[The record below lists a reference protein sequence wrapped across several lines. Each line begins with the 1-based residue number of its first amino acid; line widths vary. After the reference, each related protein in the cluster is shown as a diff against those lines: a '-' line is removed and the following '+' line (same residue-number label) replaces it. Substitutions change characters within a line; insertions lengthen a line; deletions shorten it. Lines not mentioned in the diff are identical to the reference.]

1 MSKVEEKD
9 QSQKFYSKFETVDE
23 HPSFPKNE
31 EQIILFWR
39 EIRAFQTQLE
49 KTKNCPLYTFYDGPP
64 FATGMPHY
72 GHLIAGGLKDVVTR
86 YWTQR
91 GRYCPRRFGWDC
103 HGLPIECI
111 INQKLN
117 INSKKDL
124 LNLGIDKY
132 NAECRKIVMTYAD
145 DWKYYTERY
154 GRWIDFDNDYRTM
167 YPTFMETCWWVFKQI
182 FDKGRVYRKCKVMPF
197 SWSTNTVLS
206 NFEAGS
212 NYKEI
217 DDPSVIITFPMLKD
231 PNKKILG
238 WTTTPWTLPS
248 NLFLAVNPKIT
259 YLEIDVTFKGKNE
272 TFIVGEPRLNF
283 VLKSLNIKEPDCKI
297 VKKMMG
303 EELAG
308 TEYIPLFD
316 YFYEKF
322 KSKGCFKVYLAD
334 YVTTDEGTGIVHNAP
349 GFGEDD
355 YQVGCKYNLID
366 PDKPLCPIDDD
377 GCFTNEVPLVAGK
390 LFKEADPI
398 IINHLKSQN
407 RMIFSG
413 KVRHKYPFCYRTEKP
428 LMYRTIPS
436 WFIKVEDLH
445 EKLQEINKSTYW
457 VPKYVQ
463 EKRFG
468 NWLANA
474 RDWCVSRNRSWG
486 TPIPLWVSDDMEE
499 IVCVGSVAELEKL
512 SGQKDIKD
520 LHREYIDK
528 ITIPSQK
535 GKGELHRI
543 PEVFDCWFESGSMPY
558 GQIHYPFDVK
568 EEEFKKR
575 FPADFIAE
583 GIDQTRGWFYTLN
596 VISTILFDKTPYKN
610 LVVNG
615 LVLAENGEKFSK
627 KLKNYDDP
635 KILFNKYG
643 ADVIR
648 LYLIDSPLVRGQS
661 LKFTKKNLEQK
672 IKDVFLPLYNSYR
685 FLIQNIQRYETIK
698 QKHFYFDE
706 NILKS
711 EKISITDKW
720 IIAYEQRLI
729 KFFNQEMENY
739 RLYTV
744 VQELLSFLDKL
755 TNWYIRLNRGRI
767 KGDVDEEDWI
777 ISLNVL
783 FITLLNLVIL
793 LSPFIPFITEFIYQN
808 LRNGLKPG
816 ELLEKSIHFLRIP
829 QYDEK
834 LLDDK
839 IERIMNNMISVIEL
853 GRKLREQ
860 KKISL
865 KKPVAKLIVINYE
878 QEFLNNLK
886 IIEKYLI
893 EELNINE
900 IEYLNDEATYI
911 TLGIKPNYQI
921 LYKKWKDI
929 KDDMVTMEKE
939 DDPEMLKEEKQA
951 KDEAN
956 KIAEVIKTLKYD
968 EIRKLIEDG
977 KLTKDGVNI
986 STEQVIIEKNFL
998 PKYKKDKVY
1007 ACLSNSDCGIR
1018 IDTTSNDEIQ
1028 RSYLSR
1034 EIINRIQKLRQKSGI
1049 RISDDIVVIYGFDDE
1064 SKSKAL
1070 KEVCEKLKDNIEKT
1084 IKTKFVVK
1092 GNEPGEG
1099 YNLHAQESYEIG
1111 EENEKEKINIIIYK
1125 KK

>member
-1 MSKVEEKD
+1 MTSEEKLP
-9 QSQKFYSKFETVDE
+9 QKVQSKFETVEE

-39 EIRAFQTQLE
+39 EIRAFETQLE
-49 KTKNCPLYTFYDGPP
+49 KTKDCPVYTFYDGPP

-91 GRYCPRRFGWDC
+91 GRYCIRRFGWDC

-111 INQKLN
+111 INKKLN

-124 LNLGIDKY
+124 MNFGIDNY

-154 GRWIDFDNDYRTM
+154 GRWIDFENDYRTM
-167 YPTFMETCWWVFKQI
+167 YPSFMETCWWVFKQI
-182 FDKGRVYRKCKVMPF
+182 YDKGRVYRKCKVMPF
-197 SWSTNTVLS
+197 SWATNTVLS

-212 NYKEI
+212 NYKDIE
-217 DDPSVIITFPMLKD
+217 DPSVIITFPIVNE

-259 YLEIDVTFKGKNE
+259 YVEIDATFRGKKE
-272 TFIVGEPRLNF
+272 SFILAEPRLKE
-283 VLKSLNIKEPDCKI
+283 VCKLLNIKEGEYQI
-297 VKKMMG
+297 VKKMAG

-322 KSKGCFKVYLAD
+322 KPKGCFKVYLAD
-334 YVTTDEGTGIVHNAP
+334 YVTTEDGTGVVHNAP

-355 YQVGCKYNLID
+355 YQVGCKYNLCD

-377 GCFTNEVPLVAGK
+377 GCFTDEVPLVKGMK
-390 LFKEADPI
+390 FKESDPI
-398 IINHLKSQN
+398 IIDHLKKIE
-407 RMIFSG
+407 RMIYTG
-413 KVRHKYPFCYRTEKP
+413 RIRHKYPFCYRTETP
-428 LMYRTIPS
+428 LMYRAIPS

-445 EKLQEINKSTYW
+445 EKLVNINNSSYW

-499 IVCVGSVAELEKL
+499 MVCVGSIEELEKL
-512 SGQKDIKD
+512 SGTTGIKD

-535 GKGELHRI
+535 GKGVLHRI

-558 GQIHYPFDVK
+558 GQVHYPFEIKDY
-568 EEEFKKR
+568 EFKKG

-583 GIDQTRGWFYTLN
+583 GVDQTRGWFYTLN
-596 VISTILFDKTPYKN
+596 VISTIIFDSTPYKN
-610 LVVNG
+610 LIVNG
-615 LVLAENGEKFSK
+615 LVLAEDGK
-627 KLKNYDDP
+627 KLSKSLGNFEDP
-635 KILFNKYG
+635 KILFNEFG

-661 LKFTKKNLEQK
+661 LRFSRKGLSQK

-685 FLIQNIQRYETIK
+685 FLIQNIQRYETSTGK
-698 QKHFYFDE
+698 NFYYDT
-706 NILKS
+706 NILKNES
-711 EKISITDKW
+711 LSITDRW

-729 KFFNQEMENY
+729 KFFHQEMEHY
-739 RLYTV
+739 RLYTIV
-744 VQELLSFLDKL
+744 EELLSFLDKV

-767 KGDVDEEDWI
+767 KGDYDLEDWVN
-777 ISLNVL
+777 SLNVL

-808 LRNGLKPG
+808 LRNGLKEG
-816 ELLEKSIHFLRIP
+816 ELLEKSIHFLRMP
-829 QYDEK
+829 LYDEK
-834 LLDDK
+834 LLDEK
-839 IERIMNNMISVIEL
+839 IEKVMNNMISVIEL
-853 GRKLREQ
+853 GRKLRE
-860 KKISL
+860 KEKISL
-865 KKPVAKLIVINYE
+865 KKPVAKLIVINYD

-886 IIEKYLI
+886 IVEKYII
-893 EELNINE
+893 EELNANE
-900 IEYLNDEATYI
+900 IEYINDEETYI
-911 TLGIKPNYQI
+911 SLGVKPEYDI
-921 LYKKWKDI
+921 VFKKSKDI
-929 KDDMVTMEKE
+929 KDDMITLDKM
-939 DDPEMLKEEKQA
+939 DDPELIQEEKQA
-951 KDEAN
+951 KEEGQ
-956 KIAEVIKTLKYD
+956 KIIAKIKSLTNE
-968 EIRKLIEDG
+968 EIKQLIKDG
-977 KLTKDGVNI
+977 KIEKDGAVI
-986 STEQVIIEKNFL
+986 TKEQVSVERKFL
-998 PKYKKDKVY
+998 KKYEKDKVL
-1007 ACLSNSDCGIR
+1007 ASMANSDCGIR
-1018 IDTTSNDEIQ
+1018 IDKTLNEDIQ

-1034 EIINRIQKLRQKSGI
+1034 EVVNRIQKLRQKSGI
-1049 RISDDIVVIYGFDDE
+1049 QISDDIVVLYSFKDE
-1064 SKSKAL
+1064 SQSKNL
-1070 KEVCEKLKDNIEKT
+1070 KEVCEKLKDNIEKI
-1084 IKTKFVVK
+1084 IKTSLVTLANK
-1092 GNEPGEG
+1092 PGDE
-1099 YNLHAQESYEIG
+1099 YTVHAEEDYDIG
-1111 EENEKEKINIIIYK
+1111 EDKEKENIKITIFK